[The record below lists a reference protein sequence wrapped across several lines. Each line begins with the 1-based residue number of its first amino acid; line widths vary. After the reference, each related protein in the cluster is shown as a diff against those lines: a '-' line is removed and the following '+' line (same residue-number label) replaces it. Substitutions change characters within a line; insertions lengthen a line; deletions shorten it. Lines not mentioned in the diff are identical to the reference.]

1 MNDDGPTNKF
11 STAENYVHGSEFRVR
26 TFENVSHS
34 IVEKNIKNGKKLY
47 LLLNM
52 WKSLVRIKRA

>member
-34 IVEKNIKNGKKLY
+34 IVEKKILKMGKNCTY
-47 LLLNM
+47 Y
-52 WKSLVRIKRA
+52 